1 MNTHADDS
9 FGNLVP
15 VANPYGFSTTVYMR
29 INGKL
34 AQFIAGTRD
43 HVSAIDAV
51 RKSNND
57 YRLSRSGKWR
67 DGPCLA
73 VINGGRL

>member
-1 MNTHADDS
+1 MTARADDG

-15 VANPYGFSTTVYMR
+15 VANPYGHTTNVYMR

-34 AQFIAGTRD
+34 AQFVAGTKD
-43 HVSAIDAV
+43 HAAAIDAV

-57 YRLSRSGKWR
+57 HRLSRTGRWR

-73 VINGGRL
+73 VVNSEAA